1 MSEFKN
7 EEEVLNALK
16 LLNIQAVPSGDG
28 EFEFKV
34 DVSEEF
40 EKWFKDTQ
48 GLTRWSEKRFNEWF
62 KRVIR
67 SELPKVHAEILKS
80 FGLRDGDKT

>member
-1 MSEFKN
+1 MSEFNN
-7 EEEVLNALK
+7 EEEILNALR
-16 LLNIQAVPSGDG
+16 LLNIETVPAGDG

-40 EKWFKDTQ
+40 EKWFKENQ
-48 GLTRWSEKRFNEWF
+48 GLSRWSEKRFNDWF
-62 KRVIR
+62 RGVIR

-80 FGLRDGDKT
+80 FGLRSESP

>member
-7 EEEVLNALK
+7 EEEILNALR
-16 LLNIQAVPSGDG
+16 LLNIETVPAGDG

-40 EKWFKDTQ
+40 EKWFKEDQ
-48 GLTRWSEKRFNEWF
+48 GLSRWSEKRFNDWF

-80 FGLRDGDKT
+80 FGLRSESP